1 MLHLFKDFYSFKN
14 FLIKSPIRPLAG
26 AIYHLL
32 VWIELL
38 SISMIDRIRLNTE
51 ELGSISLDQVTAL
64 VKTFERPAVLR
75 RLLQSIRRF
84 YPDLK
89 VVVVNDSRESIP
101 IEGVE
106 WVPLPFDSGVSK
118 GRSVGLSRIKTPF
131 ILLLDDDFIFYRK
144 TGLRE
149 ALGEIE
155 KYPEIDIM
163 GGVVEKLPFFT
174 KGDYSYGGMYHT
186 EAESL
191 YLKGS
196 KIGPYPV
203 YDKVPNFYIARTE
216 RLRLVDWDPR
226 IKRIDHAE
234 FFTRAKGVLTTVMNN
249 RLRCLHANT
258 PFDRHYMKY
267 REDHREDMKVIHQ
280 KFYPDL

>member
-1 MLHLFKDFYSFKN
+1 MHYSIRDS
-14 FLIKSPIRPLAG
+14 LIKSPIRPLAG

-32 VWIELL
+32 VGMEMLGVR
-38 SISMIDRIRLNTE
+38 MMDRLRPVSTE
-51 ELGSISLDQVTAL
+51 SDYISLDQVTAL
-64 VKTFERPAVLR
+64 VKTFERPAILR
-75 RLLQSIRRF
+75 RLLQSIKRF

-89 VVVVNDSRESIP
+89 VIVVDDSRDSIP
-101 IEGVE
+101 IEGTE
-106 WVPLPFDSGVSK
+106 WVTLPFDSGVSK

-131 ILLLDDDFIFYRK
+131 TLLLDDDFIFYRK

-149 ALGEIE
+149 ALSEME

-163 GGVVEKLPFFT
+163 GGVVQKLPFFT
-174 KGDYSYGGMYHT
+174 VGDYRYGGMYRT
-186 EAESL
+186 QAESL
-191 YLKGS
+191 YPKGS

-249 RLRCLHANT
+249 KLRCLHANT
-258 PFDRHYMKY
+258 PFDRHYMKF
-267 REDHREDMKVIHQ
+267 REDHREDVKVIHQ

>member
-1 MLHLFKDFYSFKN
+1 MDIYKGRD
-14 FLIKSPIRPLAG
+14 FLIKSPIRPFAG

-32 VWIELL
+32 IGMELMGVR
-38 SISMIDRIRLNTE
+38 IVDRIQFVNE
-51 ELGSISLDQVTAL
+51 KSDYINLDQVTAL
-64 VKTFERPAVLR
+64 VKTFERPAILR

-89 VVVVNDSRESIP
+89 VIVVDDSRESIP

-106 WVPLPFDSGVSK
+106 WVQLPFDSGVSK
-118 GRSVGLSRIKTPF
+118 GRSIGLSRIKTPF
-131 ILLLDDDFIFYRK
+131 TLLLDDDFIFYRK

-163 GGVVEKLPFFT
+163 SGVVEKLPFFT
-174 KGDYSYGGMYHT
+174 VGDYCYGGMYRT
-186 EAESL
+186 QAESL
-191 YLKGS
+191 YPKGS

-249 RLRCLHANT
+249 KFRCLHANT
-258 PFDRHYMKY
+258 PFDLHYMKF
-267 REDHREDMKVIHQ
+267 REDHREDVKVIHQ